1 MHIGPALWYDKK
13 KRTAARR
20 RPAESERNMS
30 QQMSPITAPK
40 APAALGPYSAA
51 MAYGSL
57 IFLSGQTPIDPQ
69 SGQLVEGGIQA
80 QTERVISNLA
90 AVLEAAGSGL
100 DKVIKTT
107 CFLTDMANFAA
118 FNEVYG
124 RHFLGKPARST
135 VAVKALPKGA
145 DVEIELIAWREG

>member
-1 MHIGPALWYDKK
+1 
-13 KRTAARR
+13 
-20 RPAESERNMS
+20 MS
-30 QQMSPITAPK
+30 QQMSPVTAPK

-57 IFLSGQTPIDPQ
+57 LFLSGQTPIDPQ

-80 QTERVISNLA
+80 QTERVINNLA

-124 RHFLGKPARST
+124 RHFTGKPARST